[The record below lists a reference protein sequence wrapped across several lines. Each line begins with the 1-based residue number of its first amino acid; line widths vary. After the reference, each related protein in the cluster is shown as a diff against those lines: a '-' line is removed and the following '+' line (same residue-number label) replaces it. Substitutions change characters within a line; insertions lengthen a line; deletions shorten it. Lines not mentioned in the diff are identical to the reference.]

1 MEFTLILIGF
11 VIGAAFMRWWVYY
24 QKWY

>member
-1 MEFTLILIGF
+1 MEFILILIGF

-24 QKWY
+24 QKW